1 MIVSSVE
8 KGLLLGIAVTDSFL
22 FITGVWS
29 FIICYMLLLI
39 GLTFYVYFNQE
50 P

>member
-1 MIVSSVE
+1 MSSVE
-8 KGLLLGIAVTDSFL
+8 KGLLMGVAVTDSFL

-29 FIICYMLLLI
+29 FIICYILLLI
-39 GLTFYVYFNQE
+39 GLAFYVYYNQD

>member
-8 KGLLLGIAVTDSFL
+8 KGLLLGVAVTDSLL
-22 FITGVWS
+22 FVTGVWS
-29 FIICYMLLLI
+29 FIVCYILLLI
-39 GLTFYVYFNQE
+39 GLTFFVYFNQE

>member
-8 KGLLLGIAVTDSFL
+8 KGLLMGIAVTDSIL

-29 FIICYMLLLI
+29 FIICYTILLV
-39 GLTFYVYFNQE
+39 GLTFFCYFEQE